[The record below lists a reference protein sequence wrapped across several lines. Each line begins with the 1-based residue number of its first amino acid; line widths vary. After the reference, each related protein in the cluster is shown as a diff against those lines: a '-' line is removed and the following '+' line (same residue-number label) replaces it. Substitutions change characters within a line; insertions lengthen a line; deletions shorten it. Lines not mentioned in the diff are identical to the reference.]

1 MKFKVQFISKGSEF
15 DYAINVIPMDIGL
28 HGVDQIREE
37 LDLPKFH
44 LERIGDKTT
53 PFLQKDPSIVIDE
66 KMARESGLFE
76 TTNHLIVSVP
86 PNALNEYVYMRTKAD
101 KDKTGEIRYAYLRHD
116 VHYNR
121 ILAEW
126 RDAGFPLKWLFEKE
140 EDI

>member
-1 MKFKVQFISKGSEF
+1 MP
-15 DYAINVIPMDIGL
+15 Y
-28 HGVDQIREE
+28 
-37 LDLPKFH
+37 
-44 LERIGDKTT
+44 
-53 PFLQKDPSIVIDE
+53 LQKDPSIVIDE